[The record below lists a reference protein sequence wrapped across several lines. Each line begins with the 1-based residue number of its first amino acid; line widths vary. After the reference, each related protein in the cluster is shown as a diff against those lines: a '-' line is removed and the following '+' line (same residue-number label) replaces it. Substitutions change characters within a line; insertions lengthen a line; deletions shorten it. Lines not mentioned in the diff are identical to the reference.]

1 MSVPLISQYFM
12 NYKIKKRGVAV
23 ICTCDIMNRGFYTIL
38 HEMRKFSKIHIFK
51 SEGVIDKC
59 FLENERISVVI
70 INDECFSSRLMVC
83 LSVARISQYNGVSV
97 MVISNA
103 KNPIDA
109 TEYLRAG
116 AKSFMWKGT
125 SLKCFDDALN
135 SVLRGEHWIEGGVE
149 EYYRMATL
157 ADKENDLTAPE
168 KVFRVL
174 SDAEQGV
181 IKEYM
186 NGLTVTQIALKK
198 NRSVKT
204 ISAQKQTAMR
214 KLGVCNQMELLSRY
228 GHLRQRS

>member
-1 MSVPLISQYFM
+1 MSMPLIAQYFM
-12 NYKIKKRGVAV
+12 SYKIKKRGVAV
-23 ICTCDIMNRGFYTIL
+23 ICSCDIMNRGFYTIL
-38 HEMRKFSKIHIFK
+38 HETKKFSKIHIFK
-51 SEGVIDKC
+51 SEEVIDKC
-59 FLENERISVVI
+59 FLDNESISVVI

-83 LSVARISQYNGVSV
+83 LSVARISQYEGVAV
-97 MVISNA
+97 MVISSA

-125 SLKCFDDALN
+125 PLTYFDDALN
-135 SVLRGEHWIEGGVE
+135 AILRGEHWIEDSVE
-149 EYYRMATL
+149 EYYRIATL
-157 ADKENDLTAPE
+157 AGKENDLTGPE
-168 KVFRVL
+168 KVFSVL

-186 NGLTVTQIALKK
+186 NGMTVTQIALKK

-228 GHLRQRS
+228 GHLRKSS